1 MKQSALSKVTRLFL
15 VVAAVGMVLIQFVP
29 LWRIEL
35 DAPQYPEGLG
45 LTISPS
51 GLGGDVEIV
60 NGLNHYIGMK
70 TLHNEDFIEFTI
82 LPYCLYAFA
91 VLFALSAIANKR
103 MVLNGVVILYLLFC
117 VVSMIDFW
125 RWEYD
130 YGHDLD
136 PNAAIQ
142 VPGMAY
148 QPPLIGFKQLLNFG
162 AYSIPD
168 TGGWVFAGVAVFGL
182 LLMLIENKWII
193 KKVSLPM
200 WLFAPMLLLI
210 QSCTSGPEPIRIGED
225 QCAFCK
231 MTISDPRFASE
242 IITEKGRVYKFDDL
256 NCAKGYLNENAQN
269 VGDSVQ
275 VFVSDFHAP
284 HDLIDYR
291 RAVYYTS
298 SEFKSP
304 MRGNVGAFKD
314 NVSSARIE
322 TEMPG
327 WYIQWEEIGR

>member
-1 MKQSALSKVTRLFL
+1 MKQSTLANVTRLFL
-15 VVAAVGMVLIQFVP
+15 VASAIGMVLIQFVP

-82 LPYCLYAFA
+82 LPYCLYAFGG
-91 VLFALSAIANKR
+91 LFAIAAIVNKR
-103 MVLNGVVILYLLFC
+103 RVFNGVVITYLLFC
-117 VVSMIDFW
+117 VISMIDFW

-168 TGGWVFAGVAVFGL
+168 TGGWVFAGVALFGFII
-182 LLMLIENKWII
+182 MLIENKWII
-193 KKVSLPM
+193 KKVQLPV
-200 WLFAPMLLLI
+200 WIFAPMLLLFEGC
-210 QSCTSGPEPIRIGED
+210 SSGPEPIRIGED

-231 MTISDPRFASE
+231 MTITDQRFASE
-242 IITEKGRVYKFDDL
+242 IVTEKGRVYKFDDL
-256 NCAKGYLNENAQN
+256 NCAKHYVQANHAH

-275 VFVSDFHAP
+275 IFVSDFLPP
-284 HDLIDYR
+284 HDLMDHR

-304 MRGNVGAFKD
+304 MRGNVAAFKD
-314 NVSSARIE
+314 NQASE
-322 TEMPG
+322 TIHGEMPG
-327 WYIQWEEIGR
+327 WFVNWQEVGR